1 MVLFCFYFLC
11 LKCLRN
17 ILYFYLIIIIALTKI
32 CWIWHLDLYKSV
44 KKSSCINLQLQLFVT
59 RNIQGVKIS
68 QSIKTVGVNVEQEG
82 SNEDR
87 TAGLS
92 NRYAI
97 TITISEDGSIY
108 EIAATGNWER
118 SETHTHVIWEFNIK
132 TQLVSKLVSLLF

>member
-1 MVLFCFYFLC
+1 M
-11 LKCLRN
+11 
-17 ILYFYLIIIIALTKI
+17 
-32 CWIWHLDLYKSV
+32 
-44 KKSSCINLQLQLFVT
+44 QLFVT

-68 QSIKTVGVNVEQEG
+68 QSIKTVGVNVEQEE

-108 EIAATGNWER
+108 EIAATEN
-118 SETHTHVIWEFNIK
+118 
-132 TQLVSKLVSLLF
+132 